1 MLIVIDRR
9 RVPEPPSPPART
21 SRIGTLWLGLGA
33 VAIFGFVGGVV
44 PAVVAGAMVLA
55 ARAAPPRWRRWLVAV
70 PAAFFALTIAYV
82 VAKSLRYPI
91 PADLD
96 WPASF
101 SFTDSLAWSAVA
113 STVTLVAAGVSW
125 FSPEESR

>member
-1 MLIVIDRR
+1 M
-9 RVPEPPSPPART
+9 
-21 SRIGTLWLGLGA
+21 
-33 VAIFGFVGGVV
+33 
-44 PAVVAGAMVLA
+44 
-55 ARAAPPRWRRWLVAV
+55 AV

-96 WPASF
+96 GPASF